1 MSGAMSVNTAGAAPR
16 FTIRQNLLRVS
27 IGPLLQDP
35 ANKDALEVKG
45 TANIDVITQ
54 VATVGARKRAL
65 PGNAA
70 VALRDGAV
78 KGIDIAD
85 MISDSRARLGT
96 LKGQHTQ
103 ISDESKKT
111 DFSELNGTFAIENG
125 IARSNDLSLKSQ
137 LLWVTGE
144 VDTNIG
150 TDTLNNMVKAPIVG
164 PLTGV
169 EWPRHQGVEG
179 GAGACD
185 WADDRALVLARF

>member
-1 MSGAMSVNTAGAAPR
+1 MLFRS
-16 FTIRQNLLRVS
+16 
-27 IGPLLQDP
+27 
-35 ANKDALEVKG
+35 KG

-54 VATVGARKRAL
+54 GATVGVRKRAL

-78 KGIDIAD
+78 RGIDIAD
-85 MISDSRARLGT
+85 MIRDSRARLAT
-96 LKGQHTQ
+96 LKGLHTQ
-103 ISDESKKT
+103 SSDKNKKA

-125 IARSNDLSLKSQ
+125 IARSYDLSLKSP
-137 LLWVTGE
+137 LLRVTGE

-150 TDTLNNMVKAPIVG
+150 EDTLNNMVKAPIVG

-179 GAGACD
+179 GDGAGACD
-185 WADDRALVLARF
+185 WADDRALVLAGF